1 MPWLIPIV
9 LHYSNYMYICICCIP
24 ESIATGPVFGIFF
37 KCFFFNISCQ
47 VFADNF
53 MRREVQS
60 FVVHCTF
67 TDDGCP
73 WKGEV
78 RHLEVNG

>member
-1 MPWLIPIV
+1 MVYSYGYFLALPIQN
-9 LHYSNYMYICICCIP
+9 LLKGFL
-24 ESIATGPVFGIFF
+24 SISI
-37 KCFFFNISCQ
+37 Q
-47 VFADNF
+47 VFPDNF

-67 TDDGCP
+67 MDDGCE

>member
-1 MPWLIPIV
+1 
-9 LHYSNYMYICICCIP
+9 MYCTSVYDVSLKALP
-24 ESIATGPVFGIFF
+24 LDLYLASSLSV
-37 KCFFFNISCQ
+37 FFNISCQ

>member
-37 KCFFFNISCQ
+37 KCFFLTFLVRFSLITSC
-47 VFADNF
+47 A
-53 MRREVQS
+53 EKYS
-60 FVVHCTF
+60 HLLSTVHSRMMVAHGKEKLDT
-67 TDDGCP
+67 
-73 WKGEV
+73 
-78 RHLEVNG
+78 

>member
-1 MPWLIPIV
+1 MRYTVITNSYPFMRQL
-9 LHYSNYMYICICCIP
+9 YIP

-37 KCFFFNISCQ
+37 KGFLTISCQ

-53 MRREVQS
+53 MRREVHSFIVHCS
-60 FVVHCTF
+60 FV
-67 TDDGCP
+67 DDGCT